1 MKTIGRLGEKG
12 RDGLTFLTKKGD
24 DEYALKTF
32 KKNRSTDKL
41 KKEFEFLKLASEY
54 GISPKPYNSWILNEE
69 TCLWEAPIERPNDG
83 KHYNWDEENQNW
95 KGRKEEE

>member
-1 MKTIGRLGEKG
+1 MSRMKTIGRLGEKG

-41 KKEFEFLKLASEY
+41 KKDLLSNY
-54 GISPKPYNSWILNEE
+54 W
-69 TCLWEAPIERPNDG
+69 
-83 KHYNWDEENQNW
+83 
-95 KGRKEEE
+95 